1 MRSAARSACRL
12 GAPRLEHR
20 AVTERRT
27 SESHR
32 AGATRWRTRPPRREA
47 ACCFD
52 PRRHSRFVIIA
63 AEARIANSGGR
74 RSCVRATAARARVP
88 RGPRGVGADL
98 AGGRAPVRPARAR
111 RGPTEHLSMPHT
123 RLRRGR
129 PRDPTGVQ
137 ARRTARRRRD
147 RANSSRS
154 GRPRS
159 RPGASGPTSWGGP
172 RPVAPGRPGRRWSSG
187 GVSTGLCERDR
198 TARPRAGTRSPRRG
212 ELDSFRTRS
221 TDEPGACAKHEPRAA
236 PTGAR
241 TRPTAPPP
249 GARRSLGLTHT
260 TQSRTNHRCP
270 TDSRPCA
277 LCHRPPRWAAGR
289 PRHRIHTRD
298 E

>member
-1 MRSAARSACRL
+1 MVRIMLALEFRSFYRYAAVGTC
-12 GAPRLEHR
+12 PK
-20 AVTERRT
+20 RRV
-27 SESHR
+27 
-32 AGATRWRTRPPRREA
+32 WPPY
-47 ACCFD
+47 
-52 PRRHSRFVIIA
+52 P
-63 AEARIANSGGR
+63 
-74 RSCVRATAARARVP
+74 
-88 RGPRGVGADL
+88 
-98 AGGRAPVRPARAR
+98 RPARAR
-111 RGPTEHLSMPHT
+111 AADPQSMPHT

-159 RPGASGPTSWGGP
+159 RPSGGVGADRSWGGP

-187 GVSTGLCERDR
+187 GVSTGLFQRDR
-198 TARPRAGTRSPRRG
+198 TAGRGVRGVRRG
-212 ELDSFRTRS
+212 ELEFHRR
-221 TDEPGACAKHEPRAA
+221 AARVHEPRAA

-277 LCHRPPRWAAGR
+277 LSPPAPVGA
-289 PRHRIHTRD
+289 HVTIHTRRMTKRMHAL
-298 E
+298 